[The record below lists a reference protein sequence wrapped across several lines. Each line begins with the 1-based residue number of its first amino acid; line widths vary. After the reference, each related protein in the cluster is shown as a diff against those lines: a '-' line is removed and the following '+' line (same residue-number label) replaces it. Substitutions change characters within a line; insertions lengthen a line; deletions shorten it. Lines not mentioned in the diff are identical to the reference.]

1 LPKLKLPS
9 GAKRDRPVAVGAV
22 DRDADIRRGDQRVAD
37 DADHAAVVGVVDDDA
52 DERALV
58 EFDPAA

>member
-22 DRDADIRRGDQRVAD
+22 DRDAD
-37 DADHAAVVGVVDDDA
+37 
-52 DERALV
+52 ERALV